1 MKQRSVKKNSRGFT
15 LVEIMVSI
23 SIFAIII
30 TTGMGALLQ
39 ITRSYQISQ
48 NRSAVI
54 ANLQFAI
61 ESMVRDIR
69 LGDNYYAGNFGSLPS
84 FDDQDRHNDSSGVTG
99 NTQIVFKG
107 APGRGVIRYTFD
119 TSSSADD
126 FLVREQHLSGTTSTA
141 SMVSDVGGIVIT
153 DAVFRVVGSSPD
165 DDLQPSVFIYIRG
178 EDTENQIPF
187 VIQTLVSQRNLD
199 I

>member
-1 MKQRSVKKNSRGFT
+1 MTTKQQKNKGFT
-15 LVEIMVSI
+15 LIEIMVSI

-39 ITRSYQISQ
+39 ITRSYQVSK

-54 ANLQFAI
+54 SNLHFAI

-69 LGDNYYAGNFGSLPS
+69 LGDTYYAGNLASWETNTES
-84 FDDQDRHNDSSGVTG
+84 YRDSTSSSGDLIL
-99 NTQIVFKG
+99 NIKG
-107 APGRGVIRYTFD
+107 APGRGNIRYQFN
-119 TSSSADD
+119 
-126 FLVREQHLSGTTSTA
+126 TA
-141 SMVSDVGGIVIT
+141 SNATSFLSRSQRVNGVTQTVPMVNSVGGIRIT
-153 DAVFRVVGSSPD
+153 NALFRVIGSNPND
-165 DDLQPSVFIYIRG
+165 DKQPSVFIYIRG

-187 VIQTLVSQRNLD
+187 VIQTFVSQRNLD

>member
-1 MKQRSVKKNSRGFT
+1 
-15 LVEIMVSI
+15 MVSI

-39 ITRSYQISQ
+39 ITRSYQVSK

-54 ANLQFAI
+54 SNLHFAI

-69 LGDNYYAGNFGSLPS
+69 LGDTYYAGNLASWETNTES
-84 FDDQDRHNDSSGVTG
+84 YRDSTSSSGDLIL
-99 NTQIVFKG
+99 NIKG
-107 APGRGVIRYTFD
+107 APGRGNIRYQFN
-119 TSSSADD
+119 
-126 FLVREQHLSGTTSTA
+126 TA
-141 SMVSDVGGIVIT
+141 SNATSFLSRSQRVNGVTQTVPMVNSVGGIRIT
-153 DAVFRVVGSSPD
+153 NALFRVIGSNPND
-165 DDLQPSVFIYIRG
+165 DKQPSVFIYIRG

-187 VIQTLVSQRNLD
+187 VIQTFVSQRNLD